1 MTKLTRQTI
10 VGGVNNIAGAEMQK
24 IENFDEL
31 EDLTATTMRLR
42 DVLDDICTQ
51 PISTRGAA
59 LEIGLRRQLLASA
72 IEDAG
77 QELITGVFMLPN

>member
-1 MTKLTRQTI
+1 
-10 VGGVNNIAGAEMQK
+10 MQE

-42 DVLDDICTQ
+42 DVLDDICTR
-51 PISTRGAA
+51 PIPTREAA
-59 LEIGLRRQLLASA
+59 VEIGLRLQLLASA

-77 QELITGVFMLPN
+77 QELVSGVFLLPN